1 MAEGVGASTTLQG
14 EGSEF
19 KCPLCPRAYQ
29 RSRGLVAHLVDKH
42 RDNPGYARA
51 MESIPKS
58 PPRTRKCCFCGLV
71 WKKVNEHQRTCKDN
85 PNSAR
90 AQKANVEQQWFDPD
104 LRARAREV
112 FPQSELVFETMAR
125 FAGGDFTSPRLQIAK
140 MPDAQA
146 FLALYILLRNSDAG
160 MEDVTTLTLSDLQ
173 GALPAPDGGCY
184 RVGKVQVS
192 HFELVVLKDF
202 TFKKGRTNHPAYQ
215 PFAGATREGMIA
227 ILKRAS
233 PDLCASALRTRSVG
247 SKELQKEEE
256 KEAAVKVGG
265 TKRGLVGSG
274 RAGTCPGCF
283 LTPAIVDDESFRLQF
298 GDYLRLDPV
307 KKQQYVDLIAEFSEW
322 QKTKLPDGYS
332 LWRLGRLFELKDLDD
347 VPLLPPDT
355 WIRSLDSEEGEQ
367 KFAVDA
373 YKKLV
378 GFLLHL
384 IGSHRGW
391 HITREA
397 SEEMQEYIL
406 DMEFRAE
413 QALRQ
418 ASSIRLHRRSKAL
431 ELCTPKNRE

>member
-1 MAEGVGASTTLQG
+1 MMADSGVSRLNRKREGCERQC
-14 EGSEF
+14 EF
-19 KCPLCPRAYQ
+19 CGRTYQ
-29 RSRGLVAHLVDKH
+29 SKRSLLFHLSDKH
-42 RDNPGYARA
+42 SGEQRYHEVRMNVPNSPGKGCPHCGQALRNLTEHVRTCPDNPQSSRYQ
-51 MESIPKS
+51 
-58 PPRTRKCCFCGLV
+58 KC
-71 WKKVNEHQRTCKDN
+71 
-85 PNSAR
+85 
-90 AQKANVEQQWFDPD
+90 FDPD

-112 FPQSELVFETMAR
+112 FSTSKLVGETMER
-125 FAGGDFTSPRLQIAK
+125 FSEGEFKSPCVDTMQE
-140 MPDAQA
+140 AQA
-146 FLALYILLRNSDAG
+146 FLALYLHLSNSAAT
-160 MEDVTTLTLSDLQ
+160 MEDVTRLTLEELR
-173 GALPAPDGGCY
+173 AAAPEPDGSCL
-184 RVGKVQVS
+184 RVGNLQVT
-192 HFELVVLKDF
+192 HHELVVLKDF
-202 TFKKGRTNHPAYQ
+202 TFRKGRTNDPAYE

-227 ILKRAS
+227 ILKRVS
-233 PDLCASALRTRSVG
+233 PDLCASALRTPARSLG
-247 SKELQKEEE
+247 SKELKKKKEE
-256 KEAAVKVGG
+256 KEAAVEKGGG
-265 TKRGLVGSG
+265 TKRGVDGSG
-274 RAGTCPGCF
+274 RAGTCPGCS
-283 LTPAIVDDESFRLQF
+283 LTPAIVSDDSFRLQF
-298 GDYLRLDPV
+298 GEYLQFDPV

-355 WIRSLDSEEGEQ
+355 WIRSLDSEEGKQ

-378 GFLLHL
+378 GFLVHL

-418 ASSIRLHRRSKAL
+418 ATSIRLHRRSKAL